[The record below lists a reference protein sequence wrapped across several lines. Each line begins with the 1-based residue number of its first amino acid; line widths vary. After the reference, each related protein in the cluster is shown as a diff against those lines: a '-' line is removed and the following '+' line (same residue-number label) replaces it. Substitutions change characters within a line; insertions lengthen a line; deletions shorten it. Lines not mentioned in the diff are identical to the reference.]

1 MSLLEEINKIDAI
14 DTAEYKIEVMTRT
27 PDLTLIK
34 AYLPDALGS
43 ICPSFFAF
51 YNDSIVVTG
60 DYGGWVFDYVW
71 RANKQPIPDSWHLY
85 QKTTW
90 ENNKIAFQECYIKN
104 DFRAAAKE
112 FWNNWKEEVAP
123 NEDKVGA
130 DFEEFFEELV
140 NADECRLASIVDK
153 WADVICHDCN
163 IEMSYEDWESFY
175 SIGRHIHPRLLL
187 VIALLQKIKSM
198 NIVGEAE

>member
-14 DTAEYKIEVMTRT
+14 DTAEYKIEVMTKT

-85 QKTTW
+85 QKATW
-90 ENNKIAFQECYIKN
+90 ESKKIVFQECCIRD
-104 DFRAAAKE
+104 DFVVAARE
-112 FWNNWKEEVAP
+112 FWNNWKEEITP
-123 NEDKVGA
+123 NEDKA
-130 DFEEFFEELV
+130 KTDFEEFFEELV